1 MTQDTEL
8 LTQIAVAGIDYLTLD
23 QTQLAEYRFSD
34 ESAFLAEARE
44 HFKGVVLL
52 QTCNRV
58 EILVHGTGTALT
70 DYLHSIGRSGFV
82 LYEGQSALLHLLALA
97 SGVKSMIIGEDQI
110 LGQLKRALLLSA
122 ECGTAD
128 PITDICINTAI
139 HAGVDIRST
148 TRINRGAVS
157 IGSVAVQLAEELLGS
172 LDDRNILVV
181 GGGEMGKLV
190 TQALAEK
197 NLRAIYVTNRTYN
210 HAVELAQEVGGRA
223 MRMDQLYPCIA
234 LSDVV
239 ISCTAAPHAIINAE
253 PLAIAMN
260 ERFWPLDPEPRKLIL
275 IDIAQPRDT
284 DDSCRRIPGV
294 HLFTIDDL
302 RSVSEKNMEHRKDE
316 ATHANEMIDAY
327 LPEFVRLY
335 NRTAAGDLIAG
346 LYTWAESI
354 RVRERDKAIGKL
366 GPADPRT
373 IAIMDDLTRVLTKK
387 LLADAT
393 MSIRA
398 SAECTDITTA
408 RKLVD
413 AITRGE
419 QVCFLKHD

>member
-1 MTQDTEL
+1 MTMDTEL
-8 LTQIAVAGIDYLTLD
+8 LMPVAVAGVDHTLLD
-23 QTQLAEYRFSD
+23 QTGLSAYRFAD
-34 ESAFLAEARE
+34 EAKFLADARD

-58 EILVHGTGTALT
+58 EILVHGTGAALA
-70 DYLHSIGRSGFV
+70 DYLHSLGRSGFV
-82 LYEGQSALLHLLALA
+82 LHEGTAALHHLLSLA
-97 SGVKSMIIGEDQI
+97 SGTKSMIIGEDQI
-110 LGQLKRALLLSA
+110 LGQLKRALLLST
-122 ECGTAD
+122 ECSSAN
-128 PITDICINTAI
+128 PITNLCINTAI
-139 HAGVDIRST
+139 HAGSSIRTETS
-148 TRINRGAVS
+148 INRGAVS
-157 IGSVAVQLAEELLGS
+157 IGSAAVQLAEELLGT
-172 LDDRNILVV
+172 LAGRNILVV

-210 HAVELAQEVGGRA
+210 HAVELATEIGGRA
-223 MRMDQLYPCIA
+223 MHMDQLYPCIA

-239 ISCTAAPHAIINAE
+239 ISCTAAPHAIISAE
-253 PLAIAMN
+253 PLAATMN
-260 ERFWPLDPEPRKLIL
+260 DRFWPLDPEPKKLIL

-284 DDSCRRIPGV
+284 EDAVCRIPGV

-302 RSVSEKNMEHRKDE
+302 RSVSEKNLEHRKDE
-316 ATHANEMIDAY
+316 AAHARMLIDAY
-327 LPEFVRLY
+327 LPEFIRLY

-354 RVRERDKAIGKL
+354 RVRERDKAMGKL
-366 GPADPRT
+366 TCSDPH
-373 IAIMDDLTRVLTKK
+373 ILSVLDDLTRVLTKK

-393 MSIRA
+393 LSIRA

-419 QVCFLKHD
+419 QVCFLKQE

>member
-1 MTQDTEL
+1 MQDTEL
-8 LTQIAVAGIDYLTLD
+8 LTPVAVAGVDYTTFD
-23 QTQLAEYRFSD
+23 QTRLAEYRFGN
-34 ESAFLAEARE
+34 ESSFLADAGE
-44 HFKGVVLL
+44 HFKGVILL

-58 EILVHGTGTALT
+58 EILVHGTGAALS
-70 DYLHSIGRSGFV
+70 DYLHSLGRSGFTIH
-82 LYEGQSALLHLLALA
+82 EGTYALRHLLALA
-97 SGVKSMIIGEDQI
+97 AGTKSMIIGEDQI
-110 LGQLKRALLLSA
+110 LGQLKRALLLA
-122 ECGTAD
+122 NECGTTD
-128 PITDICINTAI
+128 PVTDLCINTAI
-139 HAGVDIRST
+139 HAGVDIRAAT
-148 TRINRGAVS
+148 HINRGAVS
-157 IGSVAVQLAEELLGS
+157 IGSAAVQLAEE
-172 LDDRNILVV
+172 
-181 GGGEMGKLV
+181 
-190 TQALAEK
+190 
-197 NLRAIYVTNRTYN
+197 LRAIYVTNRTYN
-210 HAVELAQEVGGRA
+210 HAVELAQEIGGRA

-239 ISCTAAPHAIINAE
+239 ISCTAAPHAIITGE
-253 PLAIAMN
+253 PLAATMN
-260 ERFWPLDPEPRKLIL
+260 ERLWPLDPEPRKLIL

-284 DDSCRRIPGV
+284 EDSCRNIPGV

-316 ATHANEMIDAY
+316 AAHAGEMIDEY
-327 LPEFVRLY
+327 LPEFIRLY

-354 RVRERDKAIGKL
+354 RVRERDKALGKL
-366 GPADPRT
+366 GSPDPHT
-373 IAIMDDLTRVLTKK
+373 LAVIDDLTRVLTKK

-393 MSIRA
+393 LSIRA

>member
-1 MTQDTEL
+1 MQDTEL
-8 LTQIAVAGIDYLTLD
+8 LTPVAVAGVDYTTFD
-23 QTQLAEYRFSD
+23 QTRLAEYRFGD
-34 ESAFLAEARE
+34 ESSFLADAGE
-44 HFKGVVLL
+44 HFKGVILL

-58 EILVHGTGTALT
+58 EILVHGTGAALS
-70 DYLHSIGRSGFV
+70 DYLHSLGRSGFTIH
-82 LYEGQSALLHLLALA
+82 EGTDALRHLLALA
-97 SGVKSMIIGEDQI
+97 AGTKSMIIGEDQI
-110 LGQLKRALLLSA
+110 LGQLKRALLLA
-122 ECGTAD
+122 NECGTTD
-128 PITDICINTAI
+128 PVTDLCINTAI
-139 HAGVDIRST
+139 HAGVDIRAAT
-148 TRINRGAVS
+148 HINRGAVS
-157 IGSVAVQLAEELLGS
+157 IGSAAVQLAEELLGS
-172 LDDRNILVV
+172 LDGRNILVV

-210 HAVELAQEVGGRA
+210 HAVELAQEIGGRA
-223 MRMDQLYPCIA
+223 IRVDQLFPRIA

-239 ISCTAAPHAIINAE
+239 ISCTAAPHAIITGE
-253 PLAIAMN
+253 PLAATMN
-260 ERFWPLDPEPRKLIL
+260 ERLWPLDPEPRKLIL

-284 DDSCRRIPGV
+284 EDSCRNIPGV

-316 ATHANEMIDAY
+316 AAHAGEMIDEY
-327 LPEFVRLY
+327 LPEFIRLY

-354 RVRERDKAIGKL
+354 RVRERDKALGKL
-366 GPADPRT
+366 GSPDPHT
-373 IAIMDDLTRVLTKK
+373 LAVIDDLTRVLIKK

-393 MSIRA
+393 LSIRA

>member
-1 MTQDTEL
+1 MTAAAEL
-8 LTQIAVAGIDYLTLD
+8 LTPVAIAGLD
-23 QTQLAEYRFSD
+23 HTIADQQQLSSFRFPN
-34 ESAFLAEARE
+34 EAAFLTEAAG

-58 EILVHGTGTALT
+58 EILVHGTGKALS
-70 DYLHSIGRSGFV
+70 DYLHSIGRTGFH
-82 LYEGQSALLHLLALA
+82 LHEGPAALAHLLELA
-97 SGVKSMIIGEDQI
+97 SGIQSMIVGEDQI
-110 LGQLKRALLLSA
+110 LGQLKKSLLLSA
-122 ECGTAD
+122 ECKTSDAV
-128 PITDICINTAI
+128 TDICINTAI
-139 HAGVDIRST
+139 HAGVTIRAET
-148 TRINRGAVS
+148 HINRGAVS
-157 IGSVAVQLAEELLGS
+157 IGSAAVKLAEELLGT
-172 LDDRNILVV
+172 LAGRNILVV

-197 NLRAIYVTNRTYN
+197 NLRAIYVTNRTYD
-210 HAVELAQEVGGRA
+210 HAVELAGEIGGRA

-239 ISCTAAPHAIINAE
+239 ISCTAAPHTIIT
-253 PLAIAMN
+253 PDGLTSAMN

-275 IDIAQPRDT
+275 IDIAQPRDV
-284 DDSCRRIPGV
+284 DDTCRSIPGV

-302 RSVSEKNMEHRKDE
+302 KTVSEKNMELRKSE
-316 ATHANEMIDAY
+316 AAHAKEMTIAY
-327 LPEFVRLY
+327 LPEFIRLY

-354 RVRERDKAIGKL
+354 RVRERDKAL
-366 GPADPRT
+366 GRLGTCDPAVLT
-373 IAIMDDLTRVLTKK
+373 IVDDLTRVLTKK

-393 MSIRA
+393 LSIRA

-408 RKLVD
+408 KQLVD

-419 QVCFLKHD
+419 QVCFLKHE

>member
-1 MTQDTEL
+1 MSGPEL
-8 LTQIAVAGIDYLTLD
+8 LTPVAIAGIDHTTLD
-23 QTQLAEYRFSD
+23 QTQLAGYRFVD
-34 ESAFLAEARE
+34 ETAFLASTRE
-44 HFKGVVLL
+44 HFKGVILL

-58 EILVHGTGTALT
+58 EILVHGTGDALS
-70 DYLHSIGRSGFV
+70 DYLDGLGRTGFSI
-82 LYEGQSALLHLLALA
+82 YEGKNALRHLLALA
-97 SGVKSMIIGEDQI
+97 AGTKSMIIGEDQI
-110 LGQLKRALLLSA
+110 LGQMKRAFLLA
-122 ECGTAD
+122 NECGTAD
-128 PITDICINTAI
+128 SVTDLCVNTAI
-139 HAGVDIRST
+139 HAGVEIRAA
-148 TRINRGAVS
+148 TRINRGTVS
-157 IGSVAVQLAEELLGS
+157 IGSAAVQLAEELLGS
-172 LDDRNILVV
+172 LDGRNILVI
-181 GGGEMGKLV
+181 GGGDMGKLV

-210 HAVELAQEVGGRA
+210 HAVELAQEIGGRA

-239 ISCTAAPHAIINAE
+239 ISCTAAPHTIIVAESLAAI
-253 PLAIAMN
+253 MN

-284 DDSCRRIPGV
+284 EDSCRNIPGV
-294 HLFTIDDL
+294 HLFTIDEL

-316 ATHANEMIDAY
+316 AAHADELIETY

-354 RVRERDKAIGKL
+354 RVRERDKALGKL
-366 GPADPRT
+366 DCSNPQTLAV
-373 IAIMDDLTRVLTKK
+373 IDDLTRVLTKK

-393 MSIRA
+393 RSIRA